1 MKYVT
6 NWLDKYE
13 TKYYNFGDALLCR
26 SNVNNLKD
34 MYGMKLKKLNENEYS
49 TLNDYKIP
57 KFLEPHIDFI
67 EGLSNKFFKRNKVNG
82 NNKNQ
87 AENGYVS
94 REVLLR
100 LYNITWNN
108 VKKNS
113 SVASIEYQ
121 GDSGFSKSDLKL
133 SQSLNNEN
141 IKYVPKNNIVGYDAE
156 ESDLE
161 TQLDM
166 QMMSQVANNVD
177 LWFWDENQ
185 WLFSFAVHFFN
196 KTKIPEVI
204 SMSWGWA
211 EYDQCSITNCSNL
224 TASQY
229 INRVNM
235 EYVKIGLRGVSIL
248 VSSGDAG
255 APGRTN
261 EGCSESNGVNP
272 DFPGSSPWITSV
284 GGTFIVE
291 DNSKDVKWNTTF
303 CKKNKCLKSKKEMVS
318 NFDYTGWTSGGGF
331 SIYSSELI
339 PLWQR
344 ENIYEYLSSNITFP
358 KNFNRNGRG
367 YPDVTA
373 LSHNCAIVNNL
384 EVTGVDGTS
393 CSSPIFASIVALL
406 NDYQKSKGKPKLG
419 FLNPLL
425 YKMSET
431 DGVFNDITEGNNWCT
446 ENTCCPKRL
455 DGGSN
460 FGFKAAKGWDPVYGL
475 GSPNFGRIV
484 DWLNKNT

>member
-1 MKYVT
+1 TKDQILNITKPNDDDLKYVT

-185 WLFSFAVHFFN
+185 WLF
-196 KTKIPEVI
+196 
-204 SMSWGWA
+204 
-211 EYDQCSITNCSNL
+211 
-224 TASQY
+224 
-229 INRVNM
+229 
-235 EYVKIGLRGVSIL
+235 
-248 VSSGDAG
+248 
-255 APGRTN
+255 
-261 EGCSESNGVNP
+261 
-272 DFPGSSPWITSV
+272 
-284 GGTFIVE
+284 
-291 DNSKDVKWNTTF
+291 
-303 CKKNKCLKSKKEMVS
+303 
-318 NFDYTGWTSGGGF
+318 
-331 SIYSSELI
+331 
-339 PLWQR
+339 
-344 ENIYEYLSSNITFP
+344 
-358 KNFNRNGRG
+358 
-367 YPDVTA
+367 
-373 LSHNCAIVNNL
+373 
-384 EVTGVDGTS
+384 
-393 CSSPIFASIVALL
+393 
-406 NDYQKSKGKPKLG
+406 
-419 FLNPLL
+419 
-425 YKMSET
+425 
-431 DGVFNDITEGNNWCT
+431 
-446 ENTCCPKRL
+446 
-455 DGGSN
+455 
-460 FGFKAAKGWDPVYGL
+460 
-475 GSPNFGRIV
+475 
-484 DWLNKNT
+484 